1 MLLWIID
8 VSWGD
13 SSLYSQGE
21 YTKQKRG
28 KKLNYL
34 ETCIEKGEDLN
45 SFLTRSIKKLSQ
57 EDSMLYDWNICHFHL
72 SDQLDSGKKDGF
84 MVCS

>member
-1 MLLWIID
+1 MRRLISVQPRRVYKAKAFSCSAD
-8 VSWGD
+8 
-13 SSLYSQGE
+13 YGE
-21 YTKQKRG
+21 
-28 KKLNYL
+28 KLNYL